1 MSDDP
6 VALYRRAADGAGAV
20 MDAVTA
26 AQLSGPTPC
35 TEWTVQDLIDHMVGS
50 TDYLVAALVG
60 ATPTPR
66 SGATAADFHA
76 GASAVRDGL
85 GEIGALDRM
94 CMSPLGFEW
103 SLGQATAG
111 TFMDTLLHTWDL
123 ASATGQDATMD
134 PELVDACIV
143 MFLPDMP
150 ERGRAGGIVGAEVR
164 VPADA
169 SPQTRLLGAMGRR
182 G

>member
-1 MSDDP
+1 M
-6 VALYRRAADGAGAV
+6 VA
-20 MDAVTA
+20 
-26 AQLSGPTPC
+26 
-35 TEWTVQDLIDHMVGS
+35 S
-50 TDYLVAALVG
+50 TDYLAAALAG
-60 ATPTPR
+60 TTPTPR
-66 SGATAADFHA
+66 TGATASDFGHGVSMVLA
-76 GASAVRDGL
+76 GLR
-85 GEIGALDRM
+85 EPGALDRM

-111 TFMDTLLHTWDL
+111 TFMDTLVHTWDL
-123 ASATGQDATMD
+123 ASATGQDTTLD
-134 PELVDACIV
+134 PELVDACIA

-150 ERGRAGGIVGAEVR
+150 EQGRAGGIVGPAVA